1 MKIEFNELV
10 TADDKLRISFN
21 NGETY
26 VTKDNEELLEG
37 GYTIPEDITDY
48 SELKLSGTTIAKTA
62 KDVPFAPKMERFTEI
77 NNYNNSLDPEA
88 DDYEPK
94 SISAVTSQFNINYI
108 RLPDGIT
115 EIYSG
120 FFIGQ
125 DYNTI
130 YFPKGLQVIR
140 GNQFNKKIVRVYL
153 PKSLTAIDIDLF
165 KSQETS
171 PYIYYEGTEEE
182 WNTLLGGSELKG
194 VNSARITFNYNY

>member
-10 TADDKLRISFN
+10 TADDKLKISFN
-21 NGETY
+21 NGKTY
-26 VTKDNEELLEG
+26 VTKDNDELLES

-48 SELKLSGTTIAKTA
+48 SRLKLAGTTIIKTA
-62 KDVPFAPKMERFTEI
+62 RDVPFTPKMARFTEI

-94 SISAVTSQFNINYI
+94 SISTVTSQFNIKDI
-108 RLPDGIT
+108 RLPEGIT

-140 GNQFNKKIVRVYL
+140 SNQFNKRIVRVYL
-153 PKSLTAIDIDLF
+153 PKSLTNIATDLF

-182 WNTLLGGSELKG
+182 WNTLLDGSELEG

>member
-26 VTKDNEELLEG
+26 VTKDNEELLKG

-48 SELKLSGTTIAKTA
+48 STLKLSGTTIAKTA
-62 KDVPFAPKMERFTEI
+62 KDIPFAPKMARFTEI
-77 NNYNNSLDPEA
+77 NDYNNSLDPEA

-94 SISAVTSQFNINYI
+94 SISTVTSQFNINYI
-108 RLPDGIT
+108 RLPEGIT

-140 GNQFNKKIVRVYL
+140 SNQFNKRVVRVYL
-153 PKSLTAIDIDLF
+153 PKSLTSIATDLF

-182 WNTLLGGSELKG
+182 WNTLLGGSELEG

>member
-10 TADDKLRISFN
+10 TADDKLKISFN

-48 SELKLSGTTIAKTA
+48 STLKLSGTTIAKTA
-62 KDVPFAPKMERFTEI
+62 KDVPFAPKMARFTEI
-77 NNYNNSLDPEA
+77 NDYNNSLDPEA

-94 SISAVTSQFNINYI
+94 SISTVTSQFNINYI
-108 RLPDGIT
+108 RLPEGIT

-130 YFPKGLQVIR
+130 YFPKGLQIIR
-140 GNQFNKKIVRVYL
+140 SNQFNKKVVRVYL
-153 PKSLTAIDIDLF
+153 PKSLTSIATDLF

-182 WNTLLGGSELKG
+182 WNTLLGGSELEG

>member
-10 TADDKLRISFN
+10 TTDNKLKISFN

-26 VTKDNEELLEG
+26 VTKDNAELLES

-48 SELKLSGTTIAKTA
+48 STLKLSGTTIAKTA
-62 KDVPFAPKMERFTEI
+62 KDVPFAPKMARFTEI
-77 NNYNNSLDPEA
+77 NNYNNSFDPDA

-94 SISAVTSQFNINYI
+94 SISTVTSQFNINYI
-108 RLPDGIT
+108 RLPEGIT

-125 DYNTI
+125 SYNTI

-140 GNQFNKKIVRVYL
+140 SNQFNKKVVRVYL
-153 PKSLTAIDIDLF
+153 PKSLTAIATDLF

-182 WNTLLGGSELKG
+182 WNTLLGGSELEG

>member
-10 TADDKLRISFN
+10 TTDNKLKISFN

-26 VTKDNEELLEG
+26 VTKDNEELLES

-48 SELKLSGTTIAKTA
+48 STLKLSGTTIAKTA
-62 KDVPFAPKMERFTEI
+62 KDVPFAPKMARFTEI

-94 SISAVTSQFNINYI
+94 SISTVTSQFNINYI
-108 RLPDGIT
+108 RLPEGIT

-125 DYNTI
+125 SYNTI

-140 GNQFNKKIVRVYL
+140 GNQFNKKVVRVYL
-153 PKSLTAIDIDLF
+153 PKSLTAIATDLF

-182 WNTLLGGSELKG
+182 WNTLLGGSELEG

>member
-10 TADDKLRISFN
+10 TADNKLKISFN

-26 VTKDNEELLEG
+26 VTKDNEELLES

-48 SELKLSGTTIAKTA
+48 STLKLSGTTIAKTA
-62 KDVPFAPKMERFTEI
+62 KDVPFAPKMARFTEI

-94 SISAVTSQFNINYI
+94 SISTVTSQFNINYI
-108 RLPDGIT
+108 RLPEGIT

-125 DYNTI
+125 SYNTI

-140 GNQFNKKIVRVYL
+140 GNQFNKKVVRVYL
-153 PKSLTAIDIDLF
+153 PKSLTSIALDLF
-165 KSQETS
+165 KNQDAS
-171 PYIYYEGTEEE
+171 PYIYYEGTEDE
-182 WNTLLGGSELKG
+182 WNALLGESELEG
-194 VNSARITFNYNY
+194 VTKSKIIFNYNY

>member
-10 TADDKLRISFN
+10 TTDDKLKISFN
-21 NGETY
+21 NGATY
-26 VTKDNEELLEG
+26 ITKNNDELLES

-48 SELKLSGTTIAKTA
+48 SQLKLAGTTITKTA
-62 KDVPFAPKMERFTEI
+62 RDVPFAPKMARFTEI
-77 NNYNNSLDPEA
+77 NDYNNSLDPEA

-94 SISAVTSQFNINYI
+94 SISTVTSQFNIKDI
-108 RLPDGIT
+108 RLPEGIT

-125 DYNTI
+125 NYNTI

-140 GNQFNKKIVRVYL
+140 GNQFNKSIVRVYL
-153 PKSLTAIDIDLF
+153 PKSLTNIATDLF

-182 WNTLLGGSELKG
+182 WNALLGGSELEG

>member
-10 TADDKLRISFN
+10 TTDNKLKISFN

-26 VTKDNEELLEG
+26 VTKDNEELLES
-37 GYTIPEDITDY
+37 GYTIPKDITDY
-48 SELKLSGTTIAKTA
+48 STLKLSGTTIAKTA
-62 KDVPFAPKMERFTEI
+62 KDVPFAPKMARFTEI

-94 SISAVTSQFNINYI
+94 SISTVTSQFNINYI
-108 RLPDGIT
+108 RLPEGIT

-125 DYNTI
+125 SYNTI

-140 GNQFNKKIVRVYL
+140 GNQFNKKVVRVYL
-153 PKSLTAIDIDLF
+153 PKSLTAIATDLF

-182 WNTLLGGSELKG
+182 WNTLLGGSELEG